1 MDLQQKIDNFLKN
14 LKEGVCAALT
24 VRKVNSNDPTID
36 NFQLEVAERVNTGQ
50 RMTNMLGILNA
61 SDTRFNQRG
70 ARRVF
75 SLIKAEELMTMFPK
89 MLDAEKLDA
98 LTIGGEPMF
107 LGVENPS
114 INHLGQELYLKIRV
128 NETFEG
134 DEWDLANLDKS
145 AKKKGKDGDFIYG
158 NNKGELSHIFSKTEL
173 AAATYNAETE
183 EFENV
188 DDWTHNMIAEA
199 TEDDIQYNPLNK
211 IVSAKE
217 VVNTVT
223 GEVKAVDNLPKL

>member
-1 MDLQQKIDNFLKN
+1 MDLQQQIDNFIKN

-61 SDTRFNQRG
+61 SDPRFNNRG

-75 SLIKAEELMTMFPK
+75 SLIKATELLNMFPK
-89 MLDAEKLDA
+89 HLTEETLNA
-98 LTIGGEPMF
+98 LEIGGEPMF

-114 INHLGQELYLKIRV
+114 INHLGQELFLRIRI

-145 AKKKGKDGDFIYG
+145 AKKKGRDGDFIYG
-158 NNKGELSHIFSKTEL
+158 NNNGELSHIFSKTEL
-173 AAATYNAETE
+173 AAATYNAETD

-199 TEDDIQYNPLNK
+199 TEDDIEYNPLNK
-211 IVSAKE
+211 IVSSKE

-223 GEVKAVDNLPKL
+223 GEIKPVDTLPKL